1 MIKKIKPDCIFHF
14 AAESFVSPSW
24 NHPHR
29 YMNVNYNATVNLLES
44 IKNFSPKTTIHIP
57 GSGEEYGEVSEND
70 LPITEKTELKPVNPY
85 AVTKIA
91 QDLISF
97 VYYKSYDIKVI
108 RTRSFNHEGPRREK
122 VFGIPWYAYQIA
134 RIEIGKQKPLLKV
147 GHIDDKRNFTHV
159 KDMVEAYYLSVKK
172 CNPGELYII
181 GNNSVKSIFTFRQ
194 ALEKLIEMSY
204 VKKIKY
210 TTDKEFVRPTNV
222 PRLIGNIDKF
232 KKKTMW
238 KPLISFNQILEDTLM
253 YWRKRVKN
261 ESFEN

>member
-1 MIKKIKPDCIFHF
+1 M
-14 AAESFVSPSW
+14 
-24 NHPHR
+24 
-29 YMNVNYNATVNLLES
+29 
-44 IKNFSPKTTIHIP
+44 
-57 GSGEEYGEVSEND
+57 
-70 LPITEKTELKPVNPY
+70 
-85 AVTKIA
+85 
-91 QDLISF
+91 
-97 VYYKSYDIKVI
+97 
-108 RTRSFNHEGPRREK
+108 
-122 VFGIPWYAYQIA
+122 
-134 RIEIGKQKPLLKV
+134 KV